1 MKNKKKLR
9 EAMGF
14 GPTCDISGSANRSLV
29 VLQQV
34 EQRFA
39 LLWGLAARGLYNCK
53 KQKEEIMK

>member
-29 VLQQV
+29 VLQV

-39 LLWGLAARGLYNCK
+39 LLWGLAARGLYNYK